1 MMMNPRVVVLVSAR
15 TGALRS
21 TSSRCMSSLASSGT
35 FFPKTNTDALLR
47 KKSST
52 TTTVSNDAA
61 FDKIAFLGVGNM
73 AQAILN
79 PLISTGL
86 QPADQ
91 ITLMDANPSTLQQVT
106 EQHPTIQTADS
117 IASLLQDA
125 DLVVCAIKPQNITPT
140 LLQEI
145 QATAPN
151 RPDHATFLSVIAGV
165 SIDTYVPTGYD
176 KIVRSMPNTPAM
188 IGRGMTVWCS
198 TNSLTA
204 KERNQIEFVL
214 QCLGETMYVDDE
226 RQIDMSTAISGS
238 APAYVFMLM
247 EDMIEAGVHMGY
259 PRDKATKLVYQTL
272 LGSTL
277 YAMETGEHPAILR
290 NNVTSPN
297 GTTASAIY
305 ELENGGFR
313 TAVKDAMWGC
323 YRRSLEMGGHESNV
337 GPGRAPVLPTEERIL
352 EQLLDPANPNTD
364 YMLTIEKKP
373 QQEKGDTSSKEEE
386 RWAA

>member
-1 MMMNPRVVVLVSAR
+1 
-15 TGALRS
+15 
-21 TSSRCMSSLASSGT
+21 
-35 FFPKTNTDALLR
+35 
-47 KKSST
+47 
-52 TTTVSNDAA
+52 
-61 FDKIAFLGVGNM
+61 M

-91 ITLMDANPSTLQQVT
+91 ITLMDANPTTLQQVT
-106 EQHPTIQTADS
+106 NRHPTIQTADS
-117 IASLLQDA
+117 IGALLADA
-125 DLVVCAIKPQNITPT
+125 DLVVCAIKPQNVTPA
-140 LLQEI
+140 LVQEI
-145 QATAPN
+145 ASATN
-151 RPDHATFLSVIAGV
+151 RPDHATLLSVIAGV
-165 SIDTYVPTGYD
+165 PIDTYLPTGYE

-204 KERNQIEFVL
+204 TERNRIEAVL

-226 RQIDMSTAISGS
+226 RQRDMSTAISGS

-247 EDMIEAGVHMGY
+247 EDVIDAGVHMGY

-290 NNVTSPN
+290 NSVTSPN
-297 GTTASAIY
+297 GTTALAIY

-364 YMLTIEKKP
+364 YMLTIETKP
-373 QQEKGDTSSKEEE
+373 QQQGDTSSNEV